1 MSKWFSVNKLS
12 LNVRKTSYMIFGN
25 RHVIN
30 DIRICI
36 NREEIE
42 KVLYNYVTKFL
53 GVYIDYRLNWKTHI
67 EHITNKVSKSISI
80 IYRASQKLNENALL
94 MLYNTL
100 ILPYISYCSEVW
112 SRTYKTN
119 IYPLFVKQKN
129 FLRIIGRLSRYDH
142 TTPMFLKF
150 NILKLFDLFE

>member
-1 MSKWFSVNKLS
+1 
-12 LNVRKTSYMIFGN
+12 
-25 RHVIN
+25 
-30 DIRICI
+30 
-36 NREEIE
+36 
-42 KVLYNYVTKFL
+42 
-53 GVYIDYRLNWKTHI
+53 
-67 EHITNKVSKSISI
+67 
-80 IYRASQKLNENALL
+80 

-119 IYPLFVKQKN
+119 IYPLFVKQKK

-150 NILKLFDLFE
+150 NILKLFDLFEYKDVCFMYLVYSRKLPNNLQNLYVRNISNYVLRNPYYYKKKKVNSYIMKMCMSVYGIDLLQKNLSMVQNSESLYIYKRRYKDKSN